1 MTRLEVTGVQGGPIT
16 FLRNGVPFE
25 PLFLTPEAEE
35 DLKRAAQSSIYL
47 VEEWPRVR
55 EHLDAVCQH
64 YSMPPIGETPVLS
77 APIVRALCA
86 IVAQR
91 RGWITTPIDRFAAT
105 AREQTLLMTAA
116 NGQTKGSLLDWPVLG
131 GLLYRI
137 ADELNVGGVPHAG
150 NFHRTAAEGGA
161 FRLLC
166 RLLLEHVEVSS

>member
-1 MTRLEVTGVQGGPIT
+1 MTRLEISAVQGGPVTI
-16 FLRNGVPFE
+16 LRNGVPFD
-25 PLFLTPEAEE
+25 PLFLTPEAERA
-35 DLKRAAQSSIYL
+35 LSFAAQSSIYL
-47 VEEWPRVR
+47 VDEWPRIR
-55 EHLDAVCQH
+55 EHLDGVCQH

-91 RGWITTPIDRFAAT
+91 KGWITTPIDRFEATKRELAVLMSAA
-105 AREQTLLMTAA
+105 AGE
-116 NGQTKGSLLDWPVLG
+116 TKGSLLDWPILG

-166 RLLLEHVEVSS
+166 RLLLEHVDVEA